1 MSKSGKYASKKS
13 IKRDKR
19 RKGLIAALC
28 VLLALLAIAAA
39 AAFGLLDGI
48 LNKINIVDV
57 DWNKEADPSAPTIFT
72 GIPDDPTE
80 TVETE
85 APTVAE
91 TEAPTEPETTAAPTE
106 PDYGKTGKLTNLLI
120 VGQDARE
127 GENSKLADTI
137 ILCSINKE
145 TDTLT
150 LTSFLRDSFVKLPDW
165 KNENGYVVYECG
177 RNRINV
183 TYALGYQWGGTGGAM
198 KMASECIEL
207 NFGVPVD
214 GVVEIDFDAFTSV
227 VKALGGVDVELN
239 EDEAKYMTDLAM
251 ASQWKVQHRTFE
263 VGMNHMNGREA
274 LWYARMRH
282 SNAGD
287 SDIKRA
293 GRQRDLIVTLI
304 KKCTNLSMSELNKLL
319 DEVLPMIS
327 TNISKDDMK
336 TYIAELLPMIF
347 NLKMDSVQIPVEGSA
362 HGETVDHPDIPGYVL
377 KMDMEWNKRVI
388 QEYAL
393 KKD

>member
-1 MSKSGKYASKKS
+1 MSKGGKFASQKS
-13 IKRDKR
+13 IKKSKR
-19 RKGLIAALC
+19 RNGLVVTLC
-28 VLLALLAIAAA
+28 VLLALLVVGGA
-39 AAFGLLDGI
+39 AAFLFLDEI
-48 LNKINIVDV
+48 LDRINVVDV
-57 DWNKEADPSAPTIFT
+57 DWNKDVDPNAPTVFA
-72 GIPDDPTE
+72 GVLDDPTE
-80 TVETE
+80 PEETE
-85 APTVAE
+85 APTVE
-91 TEAPTEPETTAAPTE
+91 TTEAPTEPETTAAPTE

-127 GENSKLADTI
+127 GEEAKLADTI
-137 ILCSINKE
+137 ILCTIDKE
-145 TDTLT
+145 TNTLT
-150 LTSFLRDSFVKLPDW
+150 LTSFLRDSFVQLPDW
-165 KNENGYVVYECG
+165 KNENGYVTHPCG

-183 TYALGYQWGGTGGAM
+183 AYALGYQWGSTGGAM
-198 KMASECIEL
+198 KMVSECIEQ

-214 GVVEIDFDAFTSV
+214 GVVEIDFEAFTSV

-263 VGMNHMNGREA
+263 VGVNHMNGRET

-293 GRQRDLIVTLI
+293 GRQRDLIMTLV
-304 KKCTNLSMSELNKLL
+304 KKCTKLSILELNSLM
-319 DEVLPMIS
+319 DEILPMIS
-327 TNISKDDMK
+327 TNISKEDMK

-347 NLKMDSVQIPVEGSA
+347 DLKMDSVQIPVEGSA

-377 KMDMEWNKRVI
+377 MMDMEWNKRVI